1 MKPDSKPMEKTQRS
15 DALPV
20 ALAQIAPVL
29 LDRDA
34 TLSKVVARTEE
45 AAADGA
51 RLVCFGEALVPGYPV
66 WLDRADGARFDSSL
80 QKRLH
85 ARYLEQAVDIEAG
98 HLDRVRTVAEQ
109 RDVHVVLGV
118 AERARDRGGKTLYC
132 SRVVIGPG
140 GEILS
145 VHRKLMPTY
154 EERLAWGA
162 GDGAGLV
169 VHAVG
174 AFRLGALNCW
184 ENWMPLARAAL
195 HARGEDLHVALWPG
209 AVRNTQPITRFLAL
223 EGRSYCLSVSSLLRG
238 ADVPADVPHRDAF
251 VGDDAEW
258 ICDGGSCV
266 AGPDGEWLVEPV
278 ARTEGLI
285 HASLDPQRIL
295 EERQNFDPAGH
306 YARPDVLRLVLD
318 DRRQGVLSVACS
330 RSAWPKPRE

>member
-1 MKPDSKPMEKTQRS
+1 MQLVGEAVEEGSRPDT
-15 DALPV
+15 LPV

-34 TLSKVVARTEE
+34 TLAKVVAGVEE
-45 AAADGA
+45 AAAGGA

-66 WLDRADGARFDSSL
+66 WLDRADGARFDSPR

-85 ARYLEQAVDIEAG
+85 ARYLEQAVDVEAG
-98 HLDRVRTVAEQ
+98 HLDSV
-109 RDVHVVLGV
+109 RDVAARCAAHVVLGI
-118 AERARDRGGKTLYC
+118 AERPRDRGGKTLYC
-132 SRVVIGPG
+132 SRVAIGPDG
-140 GEILS
+140 RVLS

-169 VHAVG
+169 VHTVG
-174 AFRLGALNCW
+174 GFRLGALNCW

-195 HARGEDLHVALWPG
+195 HAQGEDLHVALWPG
-209 AVRNTQPITRFLAL
+209 AVRNTQPITRFLAQ
-223 EGRSYCLSVSSLLRG
+223 EGRCFCLSVSSLLRG

-251 VGDDAEW
+251 VTDDDEW

-266 AGPDGEWLVEPV
+266 AGPDGRWLVEPV
-278 ARTEGLI
+278 AREEGLI
-285 HASLDPQRIL
+285 HASLDPRRIL

-318 DRRQGVLSVACS
+318 ARRQGVLT
-330 RSAWPKPRE
+330 REPGES